1 MDCQSVLPF
10 LVDNIDLHIFVDHSI
25 MDVFINEKW
34 AASVRLF
41 PTDVDATDV
50 EAFSEGNTT
59 FTNLEA
65 WTLDK
70 NATTNIS
77 SNMKNMPLIS
87 VENGYVRCSCSG
99 ISPDAVLSVYSLNG
113 MLQNYCTVS
122 DSDKIPIKMKTGI
135 LKVNSEGKEFSVKFT
150 SDR

>member
-50 EAFSEGNTT
+50 EAFREGNTT
-59 FTNLEA
+59 FENLEA

-87 VENGYVRCSCSG
+87 VENIGT
-99 ISPDAVLSVYSLNG
+99 AVFPAFG
-113 MLQNYCTVS
+113 EC
-122 DSDKIPIKMKTGI
+122 
-135 LKVNSEGKEFSVKFT
+135 
-150 SDR
+150 